1 MRPVAFV
8 SSIDY
13 GHLGKLLQEPP
24 LVFSLP
30 VSNWR
35 SQCRRCLAMLQT
47 KKAVYPCS
55 RQACNLIVAG
65 ARRHGVHH
73 DMCSVYYELACS
85 HVGLDQA
92 CVFLELCLHRPNMQ
106 EIHGGWCRCF
116 GAHYCCTR
124 CAELDNVNHV
134 GSAECLL
141 MQANQIR

>member
-55 RQACNLIVAG
+55 RQACDLIVAG
-65 ARRHGVHH
+65 ARCHGVDH
-73 DMCSVYYELACS
+73 DMYSVRYELACI
-85 HVGLDQA
+85 HVDLDLT
-92 CVFLELCLHRPNMQ
+92 CVLLELVYTDKTCKKHMAA
-106 EIHGGWCRCF
+106 
-116 GAHYCCTR
+116 GAGASVLTT
-124 CAELDNVNHV
+124 AVLAVLSLTMSIILAV
-134 GSAECLL
+134 QSAF
-141 MQANQIR
+141 